1 LGHITNPGI
10 DGNPG
15 FLYWDWK
22 LIGNI
27 NFWQGYFSHRGIP
40 HNIAKPT
47 AIPSGCRTIPFQER
61 LVDLTAVLLVRFKYQ
76 MRPDIYW

>member
-15 FLYWDWK
+15 FLYWGWK

-27 NFWQGYFSHRGIP
+27 NFWQGYFSQGYTTQYRQTDSHPFRMSDD
-40 HNIAKPT
+40 T
-47 AIPSGCRTIPFQER
+47 FSGLIGGLNRCFIS
-61 LVDLTAVLLVRFKYQ
+61 K
-76 MRPDIYW
+76 I